1 MMLEQQTSLEAAPRA
16 ADPGQA
22 SPWRRAGLL
31 SLPILAGYVPI
42 GVGFGLLWVQQG
54 LPGWAAPVLAL
65 VVYAGAAQFLAAGM
79 IAAGQ
84 GPAEIA
90 LATLV
95 LNARHLVYGLAF
107 LDRFRG
113 WSAAKAYFA
122 FALTDET
129 YAVLAARQPVG
140 DGDGMEEGLLWRVA
154 MLNHGYWVL
163 GCALGAAAGHVLP
176 PGLKGLDFA
185 LTALFLVLL
194 LEQVRSRR
202 KAMAAALAGGVA
214 AVGVLLAGSGNTL
227 LPILAVA
234 LAAVAAFGRRT
245 GMRPAREV
253 GP

>member
-1 MMLEQQTSLEAAPRA
+1 M
-16 ADPGQA
+16 
-22 SPWRRAGLL
+22 

-54 LPGWAAPVLAL
+54 LPGWAAPLLAL
-65 VVYAGAAQFLAAGM
+65 LVYAGAAQFLAAGM

-84 GPAEIA
+84 GPMEVA
-90 LATLV
+90 LAALV

-107 LDRFRG
+107 LDRFHG

-129 YAVLAARQPVG
+129 YAVLSAHRPVRG
-140 DGDGMEEGLLWRVA
+140 GEDAEDGLLWRVA
-154 MLNHGYWVL
+154 LLNHGYWVL
-163 GCALGAAAGHVLP
+163 GCTLGAAAGHVLP

-202 KAMAAALAGGVA
+202 KAVAAALAGSIA
-214 AVGVLLAGSGNTL
+214 AIGVLLLGSGNTL

-234 LAAVAAFGRRT
+234 LAAVAAFGRGMGT
-245 GMRPAREV
+245 GPMREV